1 MAEVDNYAIRR
12 YSTAMNRFFQIAVC
26 GLAVVI
32 LGGCSNSKQNQDEP
46 IWKHVKLRD
55 LATPDVNGQTDS
67 QLKTINFNVFIYDM
81 PAAKIGDL
89 NDIWQVLYTRQL
101 QFSNYNAF
109 RANSF
114 KVGFGQEGQ
123 NWSKIGEV
131 LGKAG
136 AKESEL
142 LTLFLTN
149 GRSDYVPIAV
159 LQNEQ
164 TVWYFPSGDAI
175 EGATLGPGEIT
186 LKVRAQVTA
195 EQRGV
200 CKVEMQPA
208 FPARILG
215 PLEKMAGQK
224 NGDFLFSG
232 CRLRLKM
239 GVGDFIFLGP
249 DKYIA
254 DKITLGSLF
263 FSRAGRMPAV
273 RTYLI
278 VCTSIYD

>member
-1 MAEVDNYAIRR
+1 
-12 YSTAMNRFFQIAVC
+12 MNRIFQITVC
-26 GLAVVI
+26 GLVVVI
-32 LGGCSNSKQNQDEP
+32 LGGCSGSKQKQDDP
-46 IWKHVKLRD
+46 IWKDVKLRD

-67 QLKTINFNVFIYDM
+67 QLKTINFNIFIYEM
-81 PAAKIGDL
+81 PAAKIADL

-101 QFSNYNAF
+101 QFNNYDAF

-114 KVGFGQEGQ
+114 KVGFGQNGQ
-123 NWSKIGEV
+123 SWDKIGEV

-142 LTLFLTN
+142 LSLFLMN
-149 GRSDYVPIAV
+149 GQSDYVSIAV

-164 TVWYFPSGDAI
+164 TVWYFPRGDAI

-186 LKVRAQVTA
+186 LKIRAQVTA

-208 FPARILG
+208 FPPRILG
-215 PLEKMAGQK
+215 SIEKMVGQK
-224 NGDFLFSG
+224 NGDFLFSS

-249 DKYIA
+249 DNYIA

-263 FSRAGRMPAV
+263 FSRIGRIPAV
-273 RTYLI
+273 RAYLI
-278 VCTSIYD
+278 VCTNIND